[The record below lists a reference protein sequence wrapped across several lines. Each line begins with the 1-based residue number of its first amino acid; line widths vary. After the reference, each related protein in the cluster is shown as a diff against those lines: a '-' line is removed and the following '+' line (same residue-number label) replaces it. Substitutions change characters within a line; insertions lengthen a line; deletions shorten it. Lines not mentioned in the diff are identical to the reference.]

1 MYDNFRSTV
10 AQAYSPSACF
20 SIVAVRSPPVYAPA
34 PAPAPS
40 VGVFC
45 SALTSA
51 PASPT
56 LGDEPASSRS
66 GQKEVSMHDYMRN
79 SRNLLV
85 DKDNTREFGASDGR
99 GEPMQ
104 SKWRC

>member
-1 MYDNFRSTV
+1 
-10 AQAYSPSACF
+10 
-20 SIVAVRSPPVYAPA
+20 
-34 PAPAPS
+34 
-40 VGVFC
+40 
-45 SALTSA
+45 
-51 PASPT
+51 
-56 LGDEPASSRS
+56 
-66 GQKEVSMHDYMRN
+66 MHDYMRN